1 MKQIVT
7 MQSLSGRIRR
17 ALEKIGLKLIKNSPT
32 NRLAQGDY
40 TLVNFNAKSLSKNN
54 LYNFISEGEWCS
66 SIHHENL
73 PSGFG
78 LFRAPYRSPE
88 FLLDKR

>member
-40 TLVNFNAKSLSKNN
+40 TLVNFNTGIVQKTHLNMDVRIKFQISAKPSSSSEIALYSNN
-54 LYNFISEGEWCS
+54 LNR
-66 SIHHENL
+66 H
-73 PSGFG
+73 P
-78 LFRAPYRSPE
+78 
-88 FLLDKR
+88 

>member
-17 ALEKIGLKLIKNSPT
+17 ALEKIDLKLIKNSPT

-40 TLVNFNAKSLSKNN
+40 TLVNFNTGTVQRTHLNIEEFAREYEILK
-54 LYNFISEGEWCS
+54 
-66 SIHHENL
+66 
-73 PSGFG
+73 
-78 LFRAPYRSPE
+78 PYE
-88 FLLDKR
+88 QLK